1 MKVVQTN
8 LATSPNVQYRNS
20 SGRNRQAA
28 ANDLINMY
36 ADTQNLDAQLDAQVA
51 SEAARR
57 YEREQQDE
65 LFKKETY
72 SSRIESETA
81 LQKINVGANADND
94 AIRNLIRDQQER
106 VYEAMRIGREN
117 PELQHRVPQV
127 IAEQKAAVERMIRV
141 SSDIGVVLNTWEEGM
156 KIQPG
161 KAGSIDVMTPHATQ
175 EVLMGIKDGSTS
187 FVMKNGEM
195 WGVLPGEG
203 DDGLPYAVNL
213 DKMSNMIQEGKD
225 PISTVPDISETL
237 KKGYDN
243 IFLPGGKDNA
253 ELITFSE
260 KRAGSQVV
268 TSKFMT
274 DQQKQ
279 LGVEKLVK
287 SNQFKGIIEDE
298 DRMSII
304 WSNTMGK
311 DTPWLQV
318 EGDTREEIQA
328 EIDAQKKE
336 AAYFLANMAV
346 DDNSAA
352 AGVQMAVGR
361 SKYKPPSGPKGP
373 KPETQLQQAKRLRYT
388 GGSQDARDL
397 VGKEPEE
404 IVTYLNDIND
414 GSYSVITEESVL
426 EEMPED
432 QYTKYMQMKELYDS
446 LPPEHPERKAP
457 KPGYQGYLEDVMKKN
472 NIKLGDIIDEN
483 GKVIKV
489 TEKDLRKRIS
499 NEGGFSKDQQMV
511 YSVNAS
517 AAAKKAYEELPEDKR
532 PGEEDK
538 YFTVGKTRYLNP
550 AYLSPD
556 ERTHTKGPN
565 ASNPSKPFVPKNN
578 TANPKP

>member
-36 ADTQNLDAQLDAQVA
+36 ADTSNLDAQLDAQVA

-65 LFKKETY
+65 LFKKEMY
-72 SSRIESETA
+72 NSRIESETA

-94 AIRNLIRDQQER
+94 AIRNLIRDQQEK
-106 VYEAMRIGREN
+106 VYEAQRIGREN

-127 IAEQKAAVERMIRV
+127 IAEQQAAVNRMMKV
-141 SSDIGVVLNTWEEGM
+141 STNIGVILNDWEEGM

-175 EVLMGIKDGSTS
+175 KVLMGIKDGSTS

-213 DKMSNMIQEGKD
+213 DKMSNMVEEGGD

-260 KRAGSQVV
+260 KRAGTQVV
-268 TSKFMT
+268 TSKFMSE
-274 DQQKQ
+274 QQKQ

-287 SNQFKGIIEDE
+287 SNQFKGIIED
-298 DRMSII
+298 DARMSII

-346 DDNSAA
+346 DDNAAA
-352 AGVQMAVGR
+352 AGVQMVVGR
-361 SKYKPPSGPKGP
+361 SKYQPPSGPKGP
-373 KPETQLQQAKRLRYT
+373 KPETQLQQAKRLRYEK
-388 GGSQDARDL
+388 GSSDARELLDKDPKEIANYLTNINRGNSYYEVIDQDYVDSL
-397 VGKEPEE
+397 VDEEERDAYVEANSDYEETGDSAKDAARKMIAIKEA
-404 IVTYLNDIND
+404 
-414 GSYSVITEESVL
+414 TEEYEAGLIEGYEMGQIVDKDGNIIPVGT
-426 EEMPED
+426 EE
-432 QYTKYMQMKELYDS
+432 
-446 LPPEHPERKAP
+446 
-457 KPGYQGYLEDVMKKN
+457 
-472 NIKLGDIIDEN
+472 DIS
-483 GKVIKV
+483 
-489 TEKDLRKRIS
+489 RAIS
-499 NEGGFSKDQQMV
+499 DEGGYSKDQQMV
-511 YSVNAS
+511 YNSNAS
-517 AAAKKAYEELPEDKR
+517 ASAKKAFEELPDDKKPKEDA
-532 PGEEDK
+532 K
-538 YFTVGKTRYLNP
+538 YFEANGKRYLNP
-550 AYLSPD
+550 VYVPASK
-556 ERTHTKGPN
+556 RTHK
-565 ASNPSKPFVPKNN
+565 SNNQPSKSFKK
-578 TANPKP
+578 KP